1 MQVMPV
7 IDPLAPASGT
17 VLRAYPRRIATRLP
31 LAVALPLLAGLSALL
46 WLGLFRLVALVL

>member
-46 WLGLFRLVALVL
+46 WLGLFRLVTLVL